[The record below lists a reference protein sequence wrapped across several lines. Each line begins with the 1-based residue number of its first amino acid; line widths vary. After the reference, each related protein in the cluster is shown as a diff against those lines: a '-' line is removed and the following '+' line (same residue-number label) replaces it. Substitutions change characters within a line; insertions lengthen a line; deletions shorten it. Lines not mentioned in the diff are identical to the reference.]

1 MKPDRAAFHQPLSSA
16 PNLYLIWMLLMSI
29 LMTASPQVLAEEK
42 PVIATILTTSGDVQV
57 IDLNKKSQPAT
68 PGQLLS
74 EGQAV
79 RTGSNGEAVLKIRD
93 GSTFG
98 ILPKSLVPIDGRLT
112 REEAVGTVLF
122 VHGKTEV
129 TSLDGIYRH
138 AIKGGKI
145 YQGDVIET
153 ATASSMQLDMV
164 DGGYFA
170 VRPDSKVEIN
180 DYVYQQKETDKV
192 TATLLRGGLR
202 SITGAVGQTNKRN
215 FALKTPVATIGIR
228 GTDLEIYYLSEQD
241 AVSLTEKT
249 GKVTEAGSYLKVK
262 SGEAVLKTDIA
273 EQAVKPREIAYTT
286 SPAVAPVFV
295 PVEEAKE
302 NTPPVF
308 EEETYEEPI
317 PGKNITEK
325 DAAAEQD
332 TATAEEDKPSAI
344 TFKSSALASL
354 SQTSQYVN
362 VDPGDSELSTT
373 TLPLI
378 GRGQWPSDGGDR
390 ENPESV
396 YIGMAV
402 EGSMHYQPFESTEFY
417 IGGLL
422 GKRYADENQDIN
434 QFSVKAGAVID
445 IGDAFT
451 LSARFRHHLAE
462 SAVTEDL
469 NLSETYQQ
477 PESGYET
484 DQLVTRVDFRVIPTL
499 DLFALF
505 HTSTIR
511 WDELYSDGTMI
522 YNSRHEKELNL
533 LEMGGR
539 YQITPVIAATASL
552 VGGEAITPSYDGFEE
567 KEDLSGFKLK
577 AEASLG
583 DMSLFASVD
592 QYQTEY
598 SDDYYSNESDIQ
610 VLTLGGTMSLSEQ
623 LELNATSRHI
633 SVDNNDAYKETE
645 QADLTQINLRYT
657 F

>member
-1 MKPDRAAFHQPLSSA
+1 MRPLHIQSYTSV
-16 PNLYLIWMLLMSI
+16 YLLWMLVTSMLLSGM
-29 LMTASPQVLAEEK
+29 AEAFADGNQ
-42 PVIATILTTSGDVQV
+42 PIATLQSLSGNVQV
-57 IDLNKKSQPAT
+57 IDLNKKSLPAKQ
-68 PGQLLS
+68 GQTLS
-74 EGQAV
+74 SGQSV
-79 RTGSNGEAVLKIRD
+79 RTGSDGQAILKIKD

-98 ILPKSLVPIDGRLT
+98 IRPNSVVPIDGRLT
-112 REEAVGTVLF
+112 REKAVGTVLF

-170 VRPDSKVEIN
+170 IRPDSKVAIN
-180 DYVYQQKETDKV
+180 DYVYQQKNTDKV
-192 TATLLRGGLR
+192 KATLLRGGLR
-202 SITGAVGQTNKRN
+202 SITGAVGQTNKKN
-215 FALKTPVATIGIR
+215 FSLSTPVATIGIR
-228 GTDLEIYYLSEQD
+228 GTDLEVYYLSEQD
-241 AVSLTEKT
+241 AVSLAEKT
-249 GKVTEAGSYLKVK
+249 GKATEAGSYLKVK
-262 SGEAVLKTDIA
+262 SGEAVLKTEA
-273 EQAVKPREIAYTT
+273 FEQPVKPQEIAYTAGPT
-286 SPAVAPVFV
+286 VAPVFLTA
-295 PVEEAKE
+295 EEAEEK
-302 NTPPVF
+302 TPVVF

-317 PGKNITEK
+317 PGKNITGK
-325 DAAAEQD
+325 DAADAEKD
-332 TATAEEDKPSAI
+332 TDTVEKNKPSAI

-354 SQTSQYVN
+354 SQTSQYFN

-373 TLPLI
+373 TLPLM
-378 GRGQWPSDGGDR
+378 GRGQWPIDGGDR
-390 ENPESV
+390 ENPKSL

-402 EGSMHYQPFESTEFY
+402 EGSMHYHPFESTEFY
-417 IGGLL
+417 LGGLL

-434 QFSVKAGAVID
+434 QFSVKAGAVIEF
-445 IGDAFT
+445 GDAFT

-462 SAVTEDL
+462 AAVTEDL
-469 NLSETYQQ
+469 NLSESYQQ

-484 DQLVTRVDFRVIPTL
+484 DQLITRVDFRVIPTL
-499 DLFALF
+499 NMFALF

-511 WDELYSDGTMI
+511 WDELYSDGSMI

-583 DMSLFASVD
+583 DISLFASAD

-610 VLTLGGTMSLSEQ
+610 VLTLGGSMSLSEQ

-645 QADLTQINLRYT
+645 QADLTQINLRYS

>member
-1 MKPDRAAFHQPLSSA
+1 MRPLHIQSYTSV
-16 PNLYLIWMLLMSI
+16 YLLWMLVTSI
-29 LMTASPQVLAEEK
+29 LLSGMAEAFADGNQ
-42 PVIATILTTSGDVQV
+42 PIATLQSLSGNVQV
-57 IDLNKKSQPAT
+57 IDLNKKSLPAKQ
-68 PGQLLS
+68 GQTLS
-74 EGQAV
+74 SGQSV
-79 RTGSNGEAVLKIRD
+79 RTGSDGEAILKIKD

-98 ILPKSLVPIDGRLT
+98 IRPNSVVPIDGRLT
-112 REEAVGTVLF
+112 REKAVGTVLF

-170 VRPDSKVEIN
+170 IRPDSKVAIN
-180 DYVYQQKETDKV
+180 DYVYQQKNTDKV
-192 TATLLRGGLR
+192 KATLLRGGLR
-202 SITGAVGQTNKRN
+202 SITGAVGQTNKKN
-215 FALKTPVATIGIR
+215 FSLSTPVATIGIR
-228 GTDLEIYYLSEQD
+228 GTDLEVYYLSEQD
-241 AVSLTEKT
+241 AVSLAEKT
-249 GKVTEAGSYLKVK
+249 GKATEAGSYLKVK
-262 SGEAVLKTDIA
+262 SGEAVLKTEA
-273 EQAVKPREIAYTT
+273 FEQPVKSQEIAYTA
-286 SPAVAPVFV
+286 SPTVAPVFLTA
-295 PVEEAKE
+295 EEAEEKA
-302 NTPPVF
+302 PVVF

-317 PGKNITEK
+317 PGKNITGK
-325 DAAAEQD
+325 DAADAEKD
-332 TATAEEDKPSAI
+332 TDTVEKNKPSAI

-417 IGGLL
+417 LGGLL
-422 GKRYADENQDIN
+422 GKRYADQNQDIN

-499 DLFALF
+499 NLFALF

-583 DMSLFASVD
+583 DMNLFASVD

-610 VLTLGGTMSLSEQ
+610 VLTLGGTMSLSKQ

-633 SVDNNDAYKETE
+633 SVDNNDDYKETE
-645 QADLTQINLRYT
+645 QADLTQINLRYS